1 MVRAALALIGL
12 DVAIG
17 YGVFAVIGL
26 FVTLLPA
33 GGFLAVEATLA
44 DLLSGD
50 LAQAVLGEGSGRGA
64 FLVLLATATI
74 AVPVFWRHRFAKLA
88 YVVPLLITLA
98 AFWPLYVQQRRQQ
111 EAIRAMGE
119 LGQGLGE
126 LAQQMNAQIA
136 GPLANLQLA
145 AWLLFA
151 TVLYLAFKGIA
162 RALARK
168 QR

>member
-1 MVRAALALIGL
+1 MVRAALAVIGL
-12 DVAIG
+12 DVVIG
-17 YGVFAVIGL
+17 YGVFAAIGL
-26 FVTLLPA
+26 FVALLPA
-33 GGFLAVEATLA
+33 GGFLAVDVTLA

-50 LAQAVLGEGSGRGA
+50 LAQVALDGVSGRGV

-74 AVPVFWRHRFAKLA
+74 AVPVFWRRRLATLA
-88 YVVPLLITLA
+88 YAVPLMFTLA

-136 GPLANLQLA
+136 GPLANLRVA

-151 TVLYLAFKGIA
+151 MVLFLALRGVM
-162 RALARK
+162 RTLASR
-168 QR
+168 